1 MIITAYHPS
10 DVEVSYLRKS
20 SGKNKSKESDL
31 LKEAEEWESGKRGS
45 ISTKASDEEEM
56 AIDEAMGLQ
65 MISIR
70 LPQLVVE
77 KLKALAQK
85 EGLGYQPY
93 TRQVLIHHVEG
104 DHGADK
110 LHDIEKRLKSVERK
124 VFKKTGG

>member
-1 MIITAYHPS
+1 MK
-10 DVEVSYLRKS
+10 KS
-20 SGKNKSKESDL
+20 SSKSKSKESDL
-31 LKEAEEWESGKRGS
+31 LKEAEEWESSKRGL

-77 KLKALAQK
+77 KLKSLAQK

-104 DHGADK
+104 DHGAAK